1 MLRPNV
7 FWRTIWI
14 SHGSNFRVRE
24 ERCSVASTLVLRSD
38 AQDVRKGFYAGED
51 PDALARS
58 GVGRD
63 RDGSRSR
70 PETTCLVSLHS
81 TWKNPRRG
89 AHRLSVLSRHQFC
102 RGQKSRT
109 E

>member
-1 MLRPNV
+1 ML
-7 FWRTIWI
+7 WRTIWI

-38 AQDVRKGFYAGED
+38 AQDVWKRFYAGED

-70 PETTCLVSLHS
+70 PETACLVALHS
-81 TWKNPRRG
+81 TRKNPRRS
-89 AHRLSVLSRHQFC
+89 AHWLSFLSRPQFC
-102 RGQKSRT
+102 GQQKSRVK
-109 E
+109 